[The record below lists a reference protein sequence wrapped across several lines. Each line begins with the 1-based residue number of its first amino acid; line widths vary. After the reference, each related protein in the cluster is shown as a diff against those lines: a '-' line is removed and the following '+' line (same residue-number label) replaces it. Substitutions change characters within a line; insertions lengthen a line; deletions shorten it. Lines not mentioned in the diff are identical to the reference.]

1 MLWEVEILPIG
12 SEKDYEG
19 QRILA
24 SAQSQGI
31 TGISSVTSARTFLIQ
46 GELSRDDAH
55 RAAEQ
60 LLVDPVTEQFHIHA
74 LPAAQSKIANQ
85 KSKISLNVLLHPG
98 VTDCVAENAAK
109 ALTRLNFSV
118 TNVATCRR
126 YWITGDLGA
135 SKLIHLSKK
144 VLANDAIEYV
154 VTGPLQ
160 IKDLSLGSEY
170 RFKLATVSI
179 RDMDEAA
186 LMKLSKK
193 GQLYLSITEM
203 KTVQDYFLSLHRDPT
218 DIELE
223 TVAQTWSEH
232 CSHKTLGGRIH
243 YVETCDGKVVRDH
256 HFNSM
261 LKETIF
267 AATVQIRGSLG
278 KDDWCVSVFK
288 DNAGIVKFDDKQNVC
303 IKVETHN
310 HPSAIEPYGGANT
323 GLGGVIRDPL
333 GTGLGARPV
342 CSTDVFCFARPDYPA
357 DQLPP
362 GVLHPRAVMQG
373 VVAGVRDYGNRMGIP
388 TVNGA
393 VCFDDR
399 YLGNPLVYCGN
410 IAMIPVDKCEKKVS
424 PGDLIVAVGGRTGR
438 DGIHGATF
446 SSVELTQE
454 SETISGG
461 SVQIGNPVTEKMVA
475 DVILA
480 ARDLNLYSAIT
491 DCGAGGFS
499 SAVGEMGED
508 TGAEVWLDRA
518 PLKYSGLSYTEIWIS
533 EAQERMVLSV
543 PEKNWAEFHALC
555 ASEGV
560 EATAIGKFT
569 DTKQLVLKYN
579 DQQVGEISMAFLHEG
594 RPPVIRE
601 AVYDIKCSP
610 HAPRE
615 EPSAPSS
622 QQSNPTST
630 RTNAASSAAA
640 AASVTPHANFKA
652 HHAERDGYN
661 KSDYTDDL
669 KKVLSSL
676 NVCSKEWIIRQYDH
690 EVQGGSVIKPLV
702 GINNDGPSD
711 ASVVRPDLTSRRGL
725 VVSCGI
731 NPYYGDLDPYWM
743 AASAIDEAVRN
754 CVAVGADP
762 DRIAILDNFCW
773 GNTERPETLGTLVR
787 AAVACKEI
795 AIAYGTPFVSGKDSL
810 NNEFS
815 YEENVENPRRVGPA
829 SNASAGPPDSSDEM
843 VGLRDAGPT
852 LQSQRR
858 TVAIPSTLLI
868 TALGQVDD
876 IEQCVTMD
884 LKGHGNLLYLIG
896 ETKDEMGGS
905 HFHLVNGLTGG
916 NVPTVD
922 KDMAPEIFRALH
934 QAIKQG
940 LILSCHD
947 LSEGGLAVAAA
958 EMAFAGGV
966 GAEITLDDARSSAF
980 SKSRTSI
987 PAATTLFSESNT
999 RFLIEV
1005 SPAQAGQLEAVFGNL
1020 PIGRIGTT
1028 TTTQSFSMINQGVK
1042 LVDGSLTEL
1051 KSAWQSTLN
1060 M

>member
-1 MLWEVEILPIG
+1 MLWEVEILPTG

-24 SAQSQGI
+24 SAHSQGI
-31 TGISSVTSARTFLIQ
+31 SGLSTVKSARTFLIQ
-46 GELSRDDAH
+46 GDLTRDDAT

-60 LLVDPVTEQFHIHA
+60 LLVDPVTEQFSIHELPDTRSSA
-74 LPAAQSKIANQ
+74 LAPQS
-85 KSKISLNVLLHPG
+85 SLLNVLLHPG
-98 VTDCVAENAAK
+98 VTDSVAENAAK
-109 ALTRLNFSV
+109 ALSRLNLSV

-126 YWITGDLGA
+126 YWLTGALGA
-135 SKLIHLSKK
+135 AKVAHLSKT
-144 VLANDAIEYV
+144 VLANDAIEYII
-154 VTGPLQ
+154 TGPLQ
-160 IKDLSLGSEY
+160 IADLTLGSEY
-170 RFKLATVSI
+170 KFKLTTVAI
-179 RDMDEAA
+179 REMDDAA
-186 LMKLSKK
+186 LRELSKK

-203 KTVQDYFLSLHRDPT
+203 QTVQDYFRSLQRDPT

-243 YVETCDGKVVRDH
+243 YVETCEGKVVRDT

-267 AATVQIRGSLG
+267 AATVQIRESLG

-342 CSTDVFCFARPDYPA
+342 CSTDVFCFARPDYPV

-362 GVLHPRAVMQG
+362 GVLHPLAVMQG

-410 IAMIPVDKCEKKVS
+410 VAMIPVDKCDKLVS

-446 SSVELTQE
+446 SSVELTEE
-454 SETISGG
+454 SESISGG

-499 SAVGEMGED
+499 SAVGEMGEG

-518 PLKYSGLSYTEIWIS
+518 PLKYAGLSYTEIWIS

-543 PEKNWAEFHALC
+543 PPANWAQLEALC

-560 EATAIGKFT
+560 EATIIGKFT
-569 DTKQLVLKYN
+569 GTKQLVLKYGEHK
-579 DQQVGEISMAFLHEG
+579 VGEVSMHFLHDG

-601 AVYDIKCSP
+601 AVYDIKCS
-610 HAPRE
+610 HLAPRD
-615 EPSAPSS
+615 EPSGVTSH
-622 QQSNPTST
+622 QPTSVS
-630 RTNAASSAAA
+630 ASSNSDSSAVATL
-640 AASVTPHANFKA
+640 SESSHANFKA
-652 HHAERDGYN
+652 HHAERDRDN
-661 KSDYTDDL
+661 KPDYTDDL
-669 KKVLSSL
+669 RKILRSL
-676 NVCSKEWIIRQYDH
+676 NVASKEWIIRQYDH
-690 EVQGGSVIKPLV
+690 EVQAGSVIKPLV

-711 ASVVRPDLTSRRGL
+711 AAVVRPDLTSNRGL
-725 VVSCGI
+725 VIACGI
-731 NPYYGDLDPYWM
+731 NPHFGDLDPYWM

-787 AAVACKEI
+787 AAVACKDI
-795 AIAYGTPFVSGKDSL
+795 AVAYRTPFVSGKDSL

-815 YEENVENPRRVGPA
+815 YETDLKGADPVAA
-829 SNASAGPPDSSDEM
+829 STKGSESFKATG
-843 VGLRDAGPT
+843 
-852 LQSQRR
+852 RR

-876 IEQCVTMD
+876 IETCVTMD
-884 LKGHGNLLYLIG
+884 LKGPGNLLYLIG

-905 HFHLVNGLTGG
+905 HYNLVNCLTGG
-916 NVPTVD
+916 KVPTVD
-922 KDMAPEIFRALH
+922 TDMAPRIFRALH
-934 QAIKQG
+934 QTLKQG
-940 LILSCHD
+940 LVLSCHD

-966 GAEITLDDARSSAF
+966 GVEIEVASDGV
-980 SKSRTSI
+980 
-987 PAATTLFSESNT
+987 AALFSESNT

-1005 SPAQAGQLEAVFGNL
+1005 SLKHRVLLESIFANL
-1020 PIGRIGTT
+1020 PHTCIGKTIVAATMDIVVGGTRIVTA
-1028 TTTQSFSMINQGVK
+1028 
-1042 LVDGSLTEL
+1042 SLTKL
-1051 KSAWQSTLN
+1051 KSDWQSPLSL
-1060 M
+1060 